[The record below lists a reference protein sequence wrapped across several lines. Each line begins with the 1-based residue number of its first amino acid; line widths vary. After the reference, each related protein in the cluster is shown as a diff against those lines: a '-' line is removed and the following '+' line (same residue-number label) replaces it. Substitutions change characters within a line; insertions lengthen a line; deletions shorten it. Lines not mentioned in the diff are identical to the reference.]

1 MGPYANQNVGDIN
14 VLTGEMRLER
24 CRPPT
29 RMSHELESVDSEAAL
44 GAEIRWSASTEWM
57 DLSPN
62 AGV

>member
-44 GAEIRWSASTEWM
+44 GAEIR
-57 DLSPN
+57 
-62 AGV
+62 